1 METIV
6 STSPKTLQ
14 ILLTKSVKGVFIMPY
29 VILGAI
35 VIISILIYIVV
46 RKNLNYYEEENLL
59 KDVPTI
65 NVNREDLQKHAFEI
79 ARHYSDVKNT
89 NCKKKLISNLDR
101 SYEKILKG
109 YENIDKE
116 EKTKKEVLPAAE
128 WLLDNL
134 YLVEKEYKSIK
145 HNMPQTYYKDLPVI
159 YIGVMK
165 GYPRVYYIA
174 IEIVSH
180 TDGRMD
186 ESVISNFISAYQ
198 KNAILT
204 SGELWAIPIMLRI
217 ALIQNI
223 SKITE
228 KIVKAEQDKKQAELV
243 GERLINAF
251 NEGKVVT
258 ELSHLNGEKIIFN
271 LHFTERLLKLLRDN
285 GIDSKKVYDFI
296 DERLGAQEMNSEK
309 IIALEH
315 QIEANFEISMA
326 NSINSIRVIEGLN
339 WKNYFEKLSS
349 VEIILREDPSH
360 IYREM
365 DFQSRDKYRH
375 DIEKISKH
383 TRLPES
389 YIAKKAIECCN
400 DSETSE
406 DNTYK
411 QHVGYYLI
419 DDGLLELKEK
429 IGYKNTGMQKLKNS
443 IMKNIENFYIGT
455 IIIFTIL
462 IACLIIM
469 SSLLNDNDKD
479 LWRYVLAVIVI
490 IVPCSEIAISI
501 FNWSIS
507 VLSTPSFIPKMDFK
521 EVIPEKFS
529 TVVVIPTLLNN
540 TSRVVELINDLE
552 VYYLANAQSNIFF
565 ALLGDFKDSD
575 TENEVGDKAI
585 VDAGL
590 LAIDKLNKKYCR
602 TGEKKFFFLNRVR
615 QYNEKEN
622 KWIGFER
629 KRGKLME
636 FNEFLRGNQN
646 TSYNTISSNAQNLL
660 KVKYVITLDA
670 DTILP
675 RDSAKRL
682 IGAMAHP
689 LNNVVIDKNKKK
701 VNRGYGLMQ
710 PRIGVSILSANKTSF
725 SKIFSGETGIDMYTT
740 AVSDVYQDLFGEGI
754 FTGKGIYDVD
764 VFNYMLKDEI
774 PENTVLSHD
783 LLEGSYVRTAL
794 VTDIEFIDGYPAY
807 YNSSSMRLH
816 RWTRGDWQLL
826 HWLKKSSPIN
836 KISKWKIFDNLR
848 RSLLA
853 PSITILILL
862 ALSGILPDD
871 TDKWVIAAFVA
882 ILAPVLFDVSE
893 AVVSPALGVS
903 LSGKIQNIKM
913 AIEQVFLIF
922 CFIPFQAYMMLDAII
937 RTLYRVLVSK
947 KDLLEWQTAADVEV
961 KLGKDLK
968 SFISSMWVG
977 SAISL
982 LILILAFNS
991 SISIGLLSIPSCV
1004 LWFLSPVVAYAISR
1018 NRESETFE
1026 MTVEEDIFLRKL
1038 SRKTWAYFEDFIND
1052 ENNWL
1057 GPDNYQEDPPN
1068 GLAYRTSPT
1077 NMGMELTSNIVAYD
1091 LGYIGIMAVTE
1102 RIERIMTSMEDLVK
1116 YKGHFYN
1123 WYETKT
1129 KTPLYPRY
1137 VSTVDSG
1144 NLVGYLW
1151 VVAEALNE
1159 YLGNPMFNLVQT
1171 KGLKDTLKLAS
1182 EEIQV
1187 SKEVK
1192 ELYHGVISS
1201 IENDK
1206 IDFNTWRIILVELGL
1221 KFREVEKIGT
1231 DSEAYWNKKLKNDV
1245 DGFLEEINEFFP
1257 WVDYDYGK
1265 DIDLE
1270 ISESLRSLLEN
1281 TAVNCIPVKT
1291 TNILNM
1297 LNNKFKN
1304 GKSLEKLKTLLQH
1317 TKETAQMVINNIE
1330 GLKERLN
1337 SMAEAT
1343 DFKMLYDEDRELLRI
1358 GYDVENANL
1367 GKSYYDLLA
1376 SESRQASFVAI
1387 AKGDVPKKHWFK
1399 LGRSMTLMGNSKGL
1413 VSWSGTMF
1421 EYMMPLL
1428 IMKNYPGTM
1437 LDETYKAVI
1446 GAQKKYCNERGVPFG
1461 ISESAFYNFD
1471 INSNYQYKAFG
1482 VAGVGLKSGLEDEL
1496 VISPYSTVMALQ
1508 TDFIGAYDNL
1518 KKLMSEGLE
1527 GRYGFYEAVD
1537 YTKNR
1542 MSNDEPKAIIKCF
1555 MIHHEGMSLMALDN
1569 VLLNNILQKR
1579 FHALPKVKATELLLQ
1594 EKVSKRVVYD
1604 RKYKFNVSG
1613 TTIGK
1618 QKIIVRKYTTA
1629 KTETPETHLISNGD
1643 YSLMISNSGAGYASR
1658 NGIMVY
1664 RWKEDVTKD
1673 NTGMFMYIKD
1683 VDKNEYFSA
1692 AYEPCKNSGDSY
1704 EVTFALDKAEF
1715 TRGEGNITTRME
1727 ITVSTEDD
1735 SEVRRLSITNNGA
1748 KSKILE
1754 ITSYLEV
1761 TLAHYD
1767 ADIVHPAFGN
1777 LFVKTEYVDNPR
1789 CVLATRR
1796 PRAKGEKQPWLM
1808 QTVATE
1814 GTTLGTIQ
1822 YETSRASF
1830 IGRGENTMHPIA
1842 MKKDSLLSN
1851 TVGAVLD
1858 PIVSI
1863 RRRVKIKPGE
1873 TFIIAFTTSIAD
1885 SKAEVI
1891 TLAKKYS
1898 EFHNINRVFELAW
1911 SQTQVDMK
1919 YLGIKSTQANL
1930 YQVMASKILFL
1941 NSTFR
1946 QREEYIKNVSKGQFT
1961 LWGYGISG
1969 DLPIILLIARESKDK
1984 DLVRQLLNAHEYL
1997 SLKGLKIDLVIINL
2011 QKTSYDQ
2018 PLQNDIKDLVGSSHL
2033 RDKEN
2038 KPGGL
2043 FILNKANI
2051 MDEDIDLLISISR
2064 IAIDSCKGMLVSQIQ
2079 NNSKRIEKQPLLKTK
2094 ENKLTFKA
2102 HKFDIKPL
2110 KYFNDLGGFDVEG
2123 ENYTILLKDFNNT
2136 PAPWINVIS
2145 NGNFGFH
2152 VSECGSAYTW
2162 YQNSRENK
2170 LTTWS
2175 NDWISDECSEA
2186 IYLRDET
2193 IGNIWSITPKP
2204 IRDGG
2209 EYLIEH
2215 GFGYSNFKHE
2225 VYGIMGEVTMFVPM
2239 ERNVKICKIKLKNNT
2254 DIARDLSIT
2263 YYAEL
2268 VMGVVPQHT
2277 AQHIVTYLNEENK
2290 YIYATNGYSQ
2300 NFSKLNA
2307 FLKLFGGVEQ
2317 SFTGNRS
2324 EFLGRGG
2331 NVENPEVLKRVRLS
2345 NNVGAGLDPCLA
2357 VTSKIHL
2364 EPNMEIELVAMLGE
2378 NESIDSISN
2387 TINEFEDF
2395 ARVDTELENV
2405 KNYWYKLL
2413 HTLQVKTPDKSMDL
2427 MLNGWLMYQ
2436 TVACRVWARTA
2447 FYQSGGAYGFRD
2459 QLQDVMSL
2467 SLLEP
2472 SMTRKQIL
2480 YSASRQFVEGDVQ
2493 HWWHP
2498 VVDSGIRTRF
2508 SDDLLWLP
2516 YVIMDYIKNTG
2527 DFAILDEEVKYLIDT
2542 PLSEGEDERYNISG
2556 RTDFTGSIYEHCI
2569 KAIEKALKFGPH
2581 NIPLMGS
2588 GDWNDGMSTVGNK
2601 GKGESVWL
2609 GWFLYDILA
2618 DFVGACTYKNDDE
2631 RLKKYRDMQEYIRK
2645 NLEKNAWDGNW
2656 YRRAYFD
2663 DGTPLGSHQ
2672 NEECQIDSLSQS
2684 WAVISGAANKERAA
2698 EAMKSLEHY
2707 LIKEDNGM
2715 ILLLTPPFSKSTL
2728 EPGYIKGYVP
2738 GVRENGGQYTHAA
2751 TWVILAF
2758 AKLYKGDMAAKLYN
2772 MINPINHTKTLPE
2785 CVRYKTEP
2793 YVMTADVYGKEPH
2806 VGRGGWSWYT
2816 GTSGWMYRTGIEA
2829 ILGFKLKEGKGFTI
2843 EPCVP
2848 EEWSNYEIIY
2858 KKDNFEY
2865 VIEVKRQ
2872 GDKGIWLDGNL
2883 CKDGLVPFIDGVHK
2897 VEVII

>member
-1 METIV
+1 MEIII
-6 STSPKTLQ
+6 STRSKTLQ
-14 ILLTKSVKGVFIMPY
+14 ILLTKSVERVFIMPY
-29 VILGAI
+29 ATLGAI
-35 VIISILIYIVV
+35 AVISILIYIVI

-65 NVNREDLQKHAFEI
+65 NVNREDLEKHAFEM
-79 ARHYSDVKNT
+79 ARHYADVKKT

-101 SYEKILKG
+101 SYEKILNG
-109 YENIDKE
+109 YDSMDKE
-116 EKTKKEVLPAAE
+116 EKNKKDVLPASE

-145 HNMPQTYYKDLPVI
+145 YNMPQNYYKDLPVI
-159 YIGVMK
+159 YKGFMK
-165 GYPRVYYIA
+165 GYPRVYHIA
-174 IEIVSH
+174 IEIASH

-186 ESVISNFISAYQ
+186 ETVIENFIRAYQ
-198 KNAILT
+198 RSAVLT

-223 SKITE
+223 SRITE
-228 KIVKAEQDKKQAELV
+228 KIVKAKQDKKEAEKV
-243 GERLINAF
+243 AERLINAF
-251 NEGKVVT
+251 NEDKIVKEIYLLET
-258 ELSHLNGEKIIFN
+258 EKFTFN
-271 LHFTERLLKLLRDN
+271 SHFTERLLKLLRDN
-285 GIDSKKVYDFI
+285 GIDSKEVYDFI
-296 DERLGAQEMNSEK
+296 DERLGAQETSLEE
-309 IIALEH
+309 IIVLEH
-315 QIEANFEISMA
+315 QMEANFEISMA

-339 WKNYFEKLSS
+339 WENYFEKLSA
-349 VEIILREDPSH
+349 VEGILREDPSH

-375 DIEKISKH
+375 EIERISKNIK
-383 TRLPES
+383 LPES
-389 YIAKKAIECCN
+389 YIAKKAIECCEE
-400 DSETSE
+400 SEFSE
-406 DNTYK
+406 NNTYE

-419 DDGLLELKEK
+419 DKGLNKLKRK
-429 IGYKNTGMQKLKNS
+429 IGYENTGIERLKNS
-443 IMKNIENFYIGT
+443 IKKNVENFYIGT
-455 IIIFTIL
+455 IIIFTTI
-462 IACLIIM
+462 IICLIIA
-469 SSLLNDNDKD
+469 SSLLNDSNKD
-479 LWRYVLAVIVI
+479 LWRYCLAIIVI
-490 IVPCSEIAISI
+490 LVPCSEIVISI
-501 FNWSIS
+501 FNWSVS

-521 EVIPEKFS
+521 EVIPEKYS

-540 TSRVVELINDLE
+540 PSRVVELINDLE
-552 VYYLANAQSNIFF
+552 VYYLANAQENLFF

-575 TENEVGDKAI
+575 TEEEVEDKSI
-585 VDAGL
+585 VNVGI
-590 LAIDKLNKKYCR
+590 LAIESLNKKYCKPD
-602 TGEKKFFFLNRVR
+602 KKIFFFLNRHR

-636 FNEFLRGNQN
+636 FNEFLRGNEN
-646 TSYNTISSNAQNLL
+646 TSYDVISSNPLNLR

-670 DTILP
+670 DTKLP
-675 RDSAKRL
+675 RDSAKKL

-689 LNNVVIDKNKKK
+689 LNNAVINNSKKK
-701 VNRGYGLMQ
+701 VDRGYGLMQ
-710 PRIGVSILSANKTSF
+710 PRVGVSILSANKTLF
-725 SKIFSGETGIDMYTT
+725 SKIFSGETGIDIYTT

-754 FTGKGIYDVD
+754 FTGKGIYNVD

-783 LLEGSYVRTAL
+783 LLEGCYVRTAL
-794 VTDIEFIDGYPAY
+794 VTDVEFIDGYPAY
-807 YNSSSMRLH
+807 YNSSCMRLH

-826 HWLKKSSPIN
+826 PWITKHSPIN

-853 PSITILILL
+853 PSITILLIL
-862 ALSGILPDD
+862 ALGGILPDG

-882 ILAPVLFDVSE
+882 VLAPILFDVSE
-893 AVVSPALGVS
+893 AVVSPAAGIS
-903 LSGKIQNIKM
+903 LSGKIQNGSM
-913 AIEQVFLIF
+913 AIEQIFLII

-937 RTLYRVLVSK
+937 RTLYRIMVSK
-947 KDLLEWQTAADVEV
+947 KNLLEWQTAADVEV
-961 KLGKDLK
+961 KLGKKLK
-968 SFISSMWVG
+968 NFIAFMWIE

-982 LILILAFNS
+982 LILFLAFNS
-991 SISIGLLSIPSCV
+991 SLSIGFLSIPSCV
-1004 LWFLSPVVAYAISR
+1004 LWFLSPVIAYVISR
-1018 NRESETFE
+1018 DRSLETFK
-1026 MTVEEDIFLRKL
+1026 MMVEEKIFLRKL
-1038 SRKTWAYFEDFIND
+1038 SRKTWAYFEDFVND

-1068 GLAYRTSPT
+1068 GLAQRTSPT

-1091 LGYIGIMAVTE
+1091 LGYIGIMEVTQ
-1102 RIERIMTSMEDLVK
+1102 RIEKIMTSIEDMVT

-1123 WYETKT
+1123 WYDTKT

-1151 VVAEALNE
+1151 LVSQSLEE
-1159 YLGNPMFNLVQT
+1159 YLCNPIFNLVQVE
-1171 KGLKDTLKLAS
+1171 GLQDTIRLAS
-1182 EEIQV
+1182 EEIEE
-1187 SKEVK
+1187 SKEMK
-1192 ELYHGVISS
+1192 ELYHQVIVTLG
-1201 IENDK
+1201 NDK
-1206 IDFNTWRIILVELGL
+1206 TDFYSWRTVLVDLAS
-1221 KFREVEKIGT
+1221 RVTEVQKGKEP
-1231 DSEAYWNKKLKNDV
+1231 YWNKKLKGDV
-1245 DGFLEEINEFFP
+1245 DKFLEEINEFFP
-1257 WVDYDYGK
+1257 WFEFIHEK
-1265 DIDLE
+1265 NFDID
-1270 ISESLRSLLEN
+1270 ISNSLKSLIEN
-1281 TAVNCIPVKT
+1281 TAINCIPEKT

-1297 LNNKFKN
+1297 LNGMSKSDE
-1304 GKSLEKLKTLLQH
+1304 SLEKLKDLLQN
-1317 TKETAQMVINNIE
+1317 TKEKAQVVISSIE
-1330 GLKERLN
+1330 SLKERLN

-1343 DFKMLYDEDRELLRI
+1343 DFKMLYDEERELFRI
-1358 GYDVENANL
+1358 GYDVENDSL

-1399 LGRSMTLMGNSKGL
+1399 LGRSMTLMGKSKGL

-1428 IMKNYPGTM
+1428 IMKNYPETM

-1496 VISPYSTVMALQ
+1496 VIAPYATVMALQ
-1508 TDFIGAYDNL
+1508 TDFRGSYDNL
-1518 KKLMSEGLE
+1518 KSLALEGLE
-1527 GRYGFYEAVD
+1527 GTYGFYEAVD

-1542 MSNDEPKAIIKCF
+1542 MLKEEPKAIIKCF
-1555 MIHHEGMSLMALDN
+1555 MIHHEGMSLMAIDN

-1579 FHALPKVKATELLLQ
+1579 FHTLPKVKATELLLQ
-1594 EKVSKRVVYD
+1594 EKISKRVVYD
-1604 RKYKFNVSG
+1604 RKYKFNISG

-1618 QKIIVRKYTTA
+1618 QKIIVRKYITA
-1629 KTETPETHLISNGD
+1629 KTETPETHLISNGS
-1643 YSLMISNSGAGYASR
+1643 YSLMISNSGSGYAMR
-1658 NGIMVY
+1658 DRTMIY
-1664 RWKEDVTKD
+1664 RWREDVTKD
-1673 NTGMFMYIKD
+1673 NTGMFVYIKD
-1683 VDKNEYFSA
+1683 MDEHEYFSA
-1692 AYEPCKNSGDSY
+1692 AYEPCKKVGNSY

-1715 TRGEGNITTRME
+1715 TRDDGDITTRTE

-1735 SEVRRLSITNNGA
+1735 SEVRRLSITNHGTVS
-1748 KSKILE
+1748 KSLE

-1777 LFVKTEYVDNPR
+1777 LFVKTEYIDNPS
-1789 CVLATRR
+1789 CILATRR
-1796 PRAKGEKQPWLM
+1796 PRAKGKNQPWIM

-1814 GTTLGTIQ
+1814 GTTVGTVQ
-1822 YETSRASF
+1822 YETSRESF
-1830 IGRGENTMHPIA
+1830 IGRGENTIHPIA
-1842 MKKDSLLSN
+1842 MKQDSILSN

-1858 PIVSI
+1858 PIVSM
-1863 RRRVKIKPGE
+1863 RRRVNIKPGE
-1873 TFIIAFTTSIAD
+1873 TCIIAFTTSIAD
-1885 SKAEVI
+1885 SKVEVI
-1891 TLAKKYS
+1891 SLAKKYS
-1898 EFHNINRVFELAW
+1898 ELHNVNAVFELAW

-1919 YLGIKSTQANL
+1919 YLGIKSSQANL

-1941 NSTFR
+1941 NSTFK
-1946 QREEYIKNVSKGQFT
+1946 QREENIKNVKKGQFT

-1969 DLPIILLIARESKDK
+1969 DLPIILLIVRESKDK

-1997 SLKGLKIDLVIINL
+1997 SLKGLRVDLVIINL
-2011 QKTSYDQ
+2011 QKASYDQ
-2018 PLQNDIKDLVGSSHL
+2018 PLQTDIKDFVCSSHL

-2043 FILNKANI
+2043 FILNKATI
-2051 MDEDIDLLISISR
+2051 MEEDIELLIAIAR
-2064 IAIDSCKGMLVSQIQ
+2064 IVIDSRKGMLVSQIQ
-2079 NNSKRIEKQPLLKTK
+2079 NNLKKIEKQPLLQIVENQFKWK
-2094 ENKLTFKA
+2094 E
-2102 HKFDIKPL
+2102 HKFNMKPL
-2110 KYFNDLGGFDVEG
+2110 EYFNDLGGFNVES

-2145 NGNFGFH
+2145 NGDFGFH

-2162 YQNSRENK
+2162 YLNSRENK
-2170 LTTWS
+2170 ITNWS
-2175 NDWISDECSEA
+2175 NDWVSDECSEA
-2186 IYLRDET
+2186 IYLRDDAY
-2193 IGNIWSITPKP
+2193 GNVWSITPKP

-2225 VYGIMGEVTMFVPM
+2225 AFGIMGEVTMFVP
-2239 ERNVKICKIKLKNNT
+2239 RSHNVKLCKIKLRNNS
-2254 DIARDLSIT
+2254 DIARDISIT

-2268 VMGVVPQHT
+2268 VMGVVREHT
-2277 AQHIVTYLNEENK
+2277 AQHIVTHLNEEK
-2290 YIYATNGYSQ
+2290 EYIYATNCYSQ
-2300 NFSKLNA
+2300 HFGKINA
-2307 FLKLFGGVEQ
+2307 FLRLFGGGQQ

-2331 NVENPEVLKRVRLS
+2331 SVEEPEVLKRVRLS

-2357 VTSKIHL
+2357 VTSKIHI

-2378 NESIDSISN
+2378 NENLENVSK
-2387 TINEFEDF
+2387 TIGEFEDF
-2395 ARVDTELENV
+2395 KRVDTELENV
-2405 KNYWYKLL
+2405 KNYWNKLL

-2436 TVACRVWARTA
+2436 TIVCRLWSRTA

-2467 SLLEP
+2467 GMIEP
-2472 SMTRKQIL
+2472 SMTKKQIL

-2516 YVIMDYIKNTG
+2516 YVTMDYIKNTG
-2527 DFAILDEEVKYLIDT
+2527 DFSILDQQAQYLMDT
-2542 PLSEGEDERYNISG
+2542 PLTDGEDERYNISG
-2556 RTDFTGSIYEHCI
+2556 RADFTGSIYEHCI
-2569 KAIEKALKFGPH
+2569 KAIDKSLKFGPH

-2609 GWFLYDILA
+2609 GWFLYDILG
-2618 DFVGACTYKNDDE
+2618 DFFEACTYKNDDE
-2631 RLKKYRDMQEYIRK
+2631 RIQKYKEMQEYIRI
-2645 NLEKNAWDGNW
+2645 NLEENAWDGNW

-2663 DGTPLGSHQ
+2663 DGTPLGSSQ
-2672 NEECQIDSLSQS
+2672 NEECKIDSLSQS
-2684 WAVISGAANKERAA
+2684 WAVISGAADKERAE

-2715 ILLLTPPFSKSTL
+2715 ILLLTPPFNKSTL

-2772 MINPINHTKTLPE
+2772 MINPINHTKTLPQCE
-2785 CVRYKTEP
+2785 RYKTEP

-2848 EEWSNYEIIY
+2848 EEWPQYEIIY
-2858 KKDNFEY
+2858 KKDKFEY

-2872 GDKGIWLDGNL
+2872 GNKGIWLDGNL
-2883 CKDGLVPFIDGVHK
+2883 CEDGLVPFIDGVHK

>member
-1 METIV
+1 MSYV
-6 STSPKTLQ
+6 TS
-14 ILLTKSVKGVFIMPY
+14 
-29 VILGAI
+29 GAI
-35 VIISILIYIVV
+35 VVIVLISILIYIVV
-46 RKNLNYYEEENLL
+46 RNNLRYYEEENLL

-65 NVNREDLQKHAFEI
+65 NVNREDLEKHAFEI

-109 YENIDKE
+109 YANIDKE
-116 EKTKKEVLPAAE
+116 GKNKKEVLPAAE

-145 HNMPQTYYKDLPVI
+145 YNMPQTYYKDLPVI
-159 YIGVMK
+159 YKGVMK
-165 GYPRVYYIA
+165 GYPRVYHIA

-186 ESVISNFISAYQ
+186 ESVIENFISAYQ
-198 KNAILT
+198 KNAVLN

-228 KIVKAEQDKKQAELV
+228 KIVKAQQDKKEAELV
-243 GERLINAF
+243 AERLINAF
-251 NEGKVVT
+251 NEGKIIT
-258 ELSHLNGEKIIFN
+258 ELSLLNGEKIAFN

-285 GIDSKKVYDFI
+285 GIDSKQVYEFI
-296 DERLGAQEMNSEK
+296 DERLGAQETSSDK

-315 QIEANFEISMA
+315 QVEANFEISMA

-360 IYREM
+360 IYSEM

-375 DIEKISKH
+375 VIEKISKH
-383 TRLPES
+383 TKLPES

-400 DSETSE
+400 ENEIHENS
-406 DNTYK
+406 TYK

-419 DDGLLELKEK
+419 DKGIHRLKDK
-429 IGYKNTGMQKLKNS
+429 IGYKNTTMQEFTNIIKKN
-443 IMKNIENFYIGT
+443 KENLYIST
-455 IIIFTIL
+455 IIISTIL
-462 IACLIIM
+462 IVCLIIV
-469 SSLLNDNDKD
+469 SSLLNDNNKD

-490 IVPCSEIAISI
+490 LVPCSEISVSI
-501 FNWSIS
+501 FNWSLS
-507 VLSTPSFIPKMDFK
+507 VLSITSFIPKMDFK
-521 EVIPEKFS
+521 EGIPKEYS

-552 VYYLANAQSNIFF
+552 IYYLANAQSNLFF
-565 ALLGDFKDSD
+565 ALLGDFRDSN
-575 TENEVGDKAI
+575 TENEVTDKSI
-585 VDAGL
+585 VDIGL
-590 LAIDKLNKKYCR
+590 LAIDKLNKKYCKF
-602 TGEKKFFFLNRVR
+602 GNKIFFFLNRTR

-622 KWIGFER
+622 KWIGYER

-636 FNEFLRGNQN
+636 FNEFLRGSKN
-646 TSYNTISSNAQNLL
+646 TSYNVISSNAENLL

-670 DTILP
+670 DTKLP
-675 RDSAKRL
+675 RDAAKRL

-689 LNNVVIDKNKKK
+689 LNNAVIDNSKKI
-701 VNRGYGLMQ
+701 VSRGYGLMQ
-710 PRIGVSILSANKTSF
+710 PRIGVSILSANKTVF
-725 SKIFSGETGIDMYTT
+725 SKIFSGETGIDIYTT
-740 AVSDVYQDLFGEGI
+740 AVSDVYQDIFGEGI

-764 VFNYMLKDEI
+764 IFNYMLKDEI

-794 VTDIEFIDGYPAY
+794 VTDVEFIDGYPAY

-826 HWLKKSSPIN
+826 PWLKKASSLN

-848 RSLLA
+848 RSLIA
-853 PSITILILL
+853 PSITILLIL
-862 ALSGILPDD
+862 ALGGILPDG

-882 ILAPVLFDVSE
+882 ILAPVLFDVTE
-893 AVVSPALGVS
+893 AVVSPPLGIS
-903 LSGKIQNIKM
+903 LSGKIQNSKM
-913 AIEQVFLIF
+913 AVEQVFLIF
-922 CFIPFQAYMMLDAII
+922 CFIPFQSYMMVDAII
-937 RTLYRVLVSK
+937 RTLYRVFVSK
-947 KDLLEWQTAADVEV
+947 KNLLEWQTAADVEV
-961 KLGKDLK
+961 KLGKNLRD
-968 SFISSMWVG
+968 FISSMWIG

-982 LILILAFNS
+982 LILFLSFNAS
-991 SISIGLLSIPSCV
+991 MSIGILSIPSCV
-1004 LWFLSPVVAYAISR
+1004 LWFLSPLVAYYISR
-1018 NRESETFE
+1018 DRNLETFK
-1026 MTVEEDIFLRKL
+1026 MTYEEESFLRKL
-1038 SRKTWAYFEDFIND
+1038 SRKTWAYFEDFVND

-1068 GLAYRTSPT
+1068 GLAHRTSPT
-1077 NMGMELTSNIVAYD
+1077 NMGMELTSNLVAYD
-1091 LGYIGIMAVTE
+1091 LGYIGIIDVTQ
-1102 RIERIMTSMEDLVK
+1102 RIEKIIDSMEGLAT

-1123 WYETKT
+1123 WYDTKT

-1151 VVAEALNE
+1151 VVAQALDE
-1159 YLGNPMFNLVQT
+1159 YLCKPIFNIVQT
-1171 KGLKDTLKLAS
+1171 KGLRDTLRLAC
-1182 EEIQV
+1182 EERETC
-1187 SKEVK
+1187 KEIK
-1192 ELYHGVISS
+1192 ELYNRVISS
-1201 IENDK
+1201 IDNDA
-1206 IDFNTWRIILVELGL
+1206 IDFNTWKTMLLDLGPRVIEMN
-1221 KFREVEKIGT
+1221 KTQTEN
-1231 DSEAYWNKKLKNDV
+1231 DSYWNKKLKDDV
-1245 DGFLEEINEFFP
+1245 DGLLYEVNEFFP
-1257 WVDYDYGK
+1257 WFDYAYDK
-1265 DIDLE
+1265 SIDLK
-1270 ISESLRSLLEN
+1270 IGNSLRSLLEN
-1281 TAVNCIPVKT
+1281 TAVNHIPEKT

-1297 LNNKFKN
+1297 LVKKNNN
-1304 GKSLEKLKTLLQH
+1304 DETLQKLKIWLKH
-1317 TKETAQMVINNIE
+1317 TKQTSQMVINNIE
-1330 GLKERLN
+1330 TLKERLI

-1358 GYDVENANL
+1358 GYDVENDNI
-1367 GKSYYDLLA
+1367 GNSYYDLLA

-1399 LGRSMTLMGNSKGL
+1399 LGRSMTLMGKSKGL

-1428 IMKNYPGTM
+1428 IMRNYSGTM

-1482 VAGVGLKSGLEDEL
+1482 VAGVGLKTGLENEL
-1496 VISPYSTVMALQ
+1496 VIAPYATVMALQ
-1508 TDFIGAYDNL
+1508 TDFRGAYNNL
-1518 KKLMSEGLE
+1518 LRLWAEGL
-1527 GRYGFYEAVD
+1527 GGTYGFYEAVD
-1537 YTKNR
+1537 YTKSR
-1542 MSNDEPKAIIKCF
+1542 MIKDESKAIIKCF
-1555 MIHHEGMSLMALDN
+1555 MIHHEGMSLMAIDN

-1594 EKVSKRVVYD
+1594 EKISKRVVYD
-1604 RKYKFNVSG
+1604 RKHEFNVPG

-1643 YSLMISNSGAGYASR
+1643 YSLMISNSGSGYALR
-1658 NGIMVY
+1658 DGIMIY

-1673 NTGMFMYIKD
+1673 NTGMFVYIKD
-1683 VDKNEYFSA
+1683 VDKDEYFSPT
-1692 AYEPCKNSGDSY
+1692 YEPCKKPGDNY

-1715 TRGEGNITTRME
+1715 TRAEGNITTRME
-1727 ITVSTEDD
+1727 VTVSTEDD
-1735 SEVRRLSITNNGA
+1735 SEVRKLSITNNGTV
-1748 KSKILE
+1748 SKNLE
-1754 ITSYLEV
+1754 ITSYFEV

-1777 LFVKTEYVDNPR
+1777 LFIKTEYIDNPS

-1796 PRAKGEKQPWLM
+1796 PRAKGEKQPWIM
-1808 QTVATE
+1808 QTVATDA
-1814 GTTLGTIQ
+1814 TIIGTIQ
-1822 YETSRASF
+1822 YETSRANF
-1830 IGRGENTMHPIA
+1830 IGRGENTIHPIT
-1842 MKKDSLLSN
+1842 MKSNLPLSN

-1858 PIVSI
+1858 PIVSL
-1863 RRRVKIKPGE
+1863 RRRIKIKAGD
-1873 TFIIAFTTSIAD
+1873 TCVIAFTTSIAG
-1885 SKAEVI
+1885 SKEEVI
-1891 TLAKKYS
+1891 NLAKKYS

-1946 QREEYIKNVSKGQFT
+1946 QREEYIKNVKKGQFT

-1984 DLVRQLLNAHEYL
+1984 DLVSQLLNAHEYL
-1997 SLKGLKIDLVIINL
+1997 SLKGLKVDLVIVNL
-2011 QKTSYDQ
+2011 QKASYDQ
-2018 PLQNDIKDLVGSSHL
+2018 PLQTDIKDLVGSSHL

-2043 FILNKANI
+2043 FILNKATI
-2051 MDEDIDLLISISR
+2051 MDEDIDLLISIAR
-2064 IAIDSCKGMLVSQIQ
+2064 IVIDSCKGMLVSQIQ
-2079 NNSKRIEKQPLLKTK
+2079 NNGKRIKKQPLLQIKGNELK
-2094 ENKLTFKA
+2094 FKDNKFNM
-2102 HKFDIKPL
+2102 KPL
-2110 KYFNDLGGFDVEG
+2110 EYFNGLGGFDVKG
-2123 ENYTILLKDFNNT
+2123 ENYTILLKNFNNT

-2145 NGNFGFH
+2145 NGDFGFH
-2152 VSECGSAYTW
+2152 VSEAGSAYTW

-2170 LTTWS
+2170 ITTWS
-2175 NDWISDECSEA
+2175 NDSISDECSEA
-2186 IYLRDET
+2186 IYLRDEST
-2193 IGNIWSITPKP
+2193 SNVWGITPKP

-2215 GFGYSNFKHE
+2215 GFGYSIFKHQA
-2225 VYGIMGEVTMFVPM
+2225 YGIMGEVTMFVP
-2239 ERNVKICKIKLKNNT
+2239 RSHNIKLCKIKLKNNT
-2254 DIARDLSIT
+2254 DVSRDLSIT

-2277 AQHIVTYLNEENK
+2277 AQHIVTYLDEENE
-2290 YIYATNGYSQ
+2290 YIYATNRYSQ
-2300 NFSKLNA
+2300 SFGKLTA
-2307 FLKLFGGVEQ
+2307 FLKLFGGDDQ

-2331 NVENPEVLKRVRLS
+2331 SVENPEVLKRVRLS

-2378 NESIDSISN
+2378 DENLDSISS
-2387 TINEFEDF
+2387 TMKGFEDLK
-2395 ARVDTELENV
+2395 RVENELENV
-2405 KNYWYKLL
+2405 KEYWNKLL
-2413 HTLQVKTPDKSMDL
+2413 HTVQVKTPDKSMDL

-2436 TVACRVWARTA
+2436 TVACRIWARTA

-2467 SLLEP
+2467 GLLEP
-2472 SMTRKQIL
+2472 SMTRKQIV

-2516 YVIMDYIKNTG
+2516 YVTMDYIKNTG
-2527 DFAILDEEVKYLIDT
+2527 DFAILDEEVKYLMDK
-2542 PLSEGEDERYNISG
+2542 PLAEGEDERYSISA
-2556 RTDFTGSIYEHCI
+2556 RSDFTGSIYEHCI
-2569 KAIEKALKFGPH
+2569 KAIDKALKFGTH

-2618 DFVGACTYKNDDE
+2618 DFLEACTYKNDDE
-2631 RLKKYRDMQEYIRK
+2631 RLKKYKDMQEYIRL
-2645 NLEKNAWDGNW
+2645 NLEESAWDGNW

-2663 DGTPLGSHQ
+2663 DGTPLGSSQ
-2672 NEECQIDSLSQS
+2672 NEECRIDSLSQS
-2684 WAVISGAANKERAA
+2684 WAVISGAADKERAA

-2758 AKLYKGDMAAKLYN
+2758 AKMGNGDKAAKLYN

-2785 CVRYKTEP
+2785 CERYKTEP
-2793 YVMTADVYGKEPH
+2793 YVMAADVYGKEPH

-2843 EPCVP
+2843 KPCVP
-2848 EEWSNYEIIY
+2848 DEWSFYEIAY
-2858 KKDNFEY
+2858 KKDKFEY
-2865 VIEVKRQ
+2865 VIEVSRK

-2883 CKDGLVPFIDGVHK
+2883 CEDGLVPFVDGVHK
-2897 VEVII
+2897 VKVTI

>member
-1 METIV
+1 
-6 STSPKTLQ
+6 
-14 ILLTKSVKGVFIMPY
+14 MPY

-35 VIISILIYIVV
+35 VAISILAYIVV
-46 RKNLNYYEEENLL
+46 RKNLNHYEEENLL

-65 NVNREDLQKHAFEI
+65 NVNREDLEKHAFEI
-79 ARHYSDVKNT
+79 SRHYSDVKNT
-89 NCKKKLISNLDR
+89 NCKKKLISNLDG
-101 SYEKILKG
+101 SYEKILEG
-109 YENIDKE
+109 YEKIDKE
-116 EKTKKEVLPAAE
+116 GKNKKEVLPAAE

-134 YLVEKEYKSIK
+134 YLIEKEYKSIK
-145 HNMPQTYYKDLPVI
+145 YNMPQTYYKDLPVI
-159 YIGVMK
+159 YKGVIK
-165 GYPRVYYIA
+165 GYPRVYHIA

-186 ESVISNFISAYQ
+186 EHVIEDFIGAYQ
-198 KNAILT
+198 KNAVLT

-228 KIVKAEQDKKQAELV
+228 KIVKAEEDKKEAELV
-243 GERLINAF
+243 AERLINAF
-251 NEGKVVT
+251 NEDKINL
-258 ELSHLNGEKIIFN
+258 ELSLLNSQKNIFT

-285 GIDSKKVYDFI
+285 GIDSKEVYDFI
-296 DERLGAQEMNSEK
+296 DERLGAQDTSSEK

-326 NSINSIRVIEGLN
+326 NSINSIRIIEGLN
-339 WKNYFEKLSS
+339 WKKYFEKLSP
-349 VEIILREDPSH
+349 VEVILREDPAD
-360 IYREM
+360 IYRKM
-365 DFQSRDKYRH
+365 DFKSRDKYRH
-375 DIEKISKH
+375 EIEKLSKH
-383 TRLPES
+383 TKLAES
-389 YIAKKAIECCN
+389 YISKKAIECCY
-400 DSETSE
+400 DSEMPE
-406 DNTYK
+406 NNTYK
-411 QHVGYYLI
+411 NHVGYYLI
-419 DDGLLELKEK
+419 DDGLDELKKK
-429 IGYKNTGMQKLKNS
+429 IGYKSTGMEKLINRKK
-443 IMKNIENFYIGT
+443 KNIDNVYIRT
-455 IIIFTIL
+455 IGIVTLL
-462 IACLIIM
+462 IVGLIIL
-469 SSLLNDNDKD
+469 SSLLNDNDKE
-479 LWRYVLAVIVI
+479 LWRYILAVIVI
-490 IVPCSEIAISI
+490 LVPCSEITISI
-501 FNWSIS
+501 LNWSIS
-507 VLSTPSFIPKMDFK
+507 LLCTTSFIPKMDF
-521 EVIPEKFS
+521 EEEIPEKYS

-540 TSRVVELINDLE
+540 TSRVIELIKDLE
-552 VYYLANAQSNIFF
+552 IYYLANSQSNIFF

-575 TENEVGDKAI
+575 TKDEVSDKEI
-585 VDAGL
+585 VDVGL
-590 LAIDKLNKKYCR
+590 LEIEKLNKKYCIS
-602 TGEKKFFFLNRVR
+602 GKNIFFFLNRRR

-636 FNEFLRGNQN
+636 FNEFLRGKQN
-646 TSYNTISSNAQNLL
+646 TSYNVMSNNAEDLRM
-660 KVKYVITLDA
+660 VKYVITLDS
-670 DTILP
+670 DTKLP
-675 RDSAKRL
+675 RDSAKKL

-689 LNNVVIDKNKKK
+689 LNNAVIENNKKR
-701 VNRGYGLMQ
+701 VSRGYGLMQ
-710 PRIGVSILSANKTSF
+710 PRIGVSILSANKTIF
-725 SKIFSGETGIDMYTT
+725 SKIFSGETGIDIYTT

-754 FTGKGIYDVD
+754 FTGKGIYNVD

-794 VTDIEFIDGYPAY
+794 VTDVEFIDGYPSY
-807 YNSSSMRLH
+807 YNASSMRLH

-826 HWLKKSSPIN
+826 RWLKRSSPLN

-848 RSLLA
+848 RSLIT
-853 PSITILILL
+853 PSVTILLIL
-862 ALSGILPDD
+862 ALGGILPDS

-882 ILAPVLFDVSE
+882 ILAPILFDVSE

-903 LSGKIQNIKM
+903 LSGKIENSKM

-922 CFIPFQAYMMLDAII
+922 CFIPYQAYMMTDAII
-937 RTLYRVLVSK
+937 RTLYRVLISK
-947 KDLLEWQTAADVEV
+947 KNLLEWRSAADVEV
-961 KLGKDLK
+961 KVGKKLK
-968 SFISSMWVG
+968 NFIEDMWVG
-977 SAISL
+977 SAISV
-982 LILILAFNS
+982 LILVISFNAS
-991 SISIGLLSIPSCV
+991 MSVGFLSIPSCV
-1004 LWFLSPVVAYAISR
+1004 IWFLSPVIAYVISR
-1018 NRESETFE
+1018 DMEFDSFEITSEE
-1026 MTVEEDIFLRKL
+1026 KNYLRKL
-1038 SRKTWAYFEDFIND
+1038 SRKTWAYFEDFVND

-1068 GLAYRTSPT
+1068 GVAHRTSPT
-1077 NMGMELTSNIVAYD
+1077 NMGMELTSNLVAYD
-1091 LGYIGIMAVTE
+1091 LGYIGIVNVTS
-1102 RIERIMTSMEDLVK
+1102 RIDKIMMSMEDLDM

-1123 WYETKT
+1123 WYDTKT
-1129 KTPLYPRY
+1129 KTPLFPRY

-1151 VVAEALNE
+1151 VVAQALDE
-1159 YLGNPMFNLVQT
+1159 YLGEPVFNHAQI
-1171 KGLKDTLKLAS
+1171 KGLEDTMRLAS
-1182 EEIQV
+1182 EEAGV
-1187 SKEVK
+1187 SQKVK
-1192 ELYHGVISS
+1192 ELYQGVLNR
-1201 IENDK
+1201 IESDT
-1206 IDFNTWRIILVELGL
+1206 IDFNCWKTILRDLSNKSL
-1221 KFREVEKIGT
+1221 EVGKNEYCME
-1231 DSEAYWNKKLKNDV
+1231 SYWNKKLKDDV
-1245 DGFLEEINEFFP
+1245 SRYLEEISELFP
-1257 WVDYDYGK
+1257 WFDYAFDK
-1265 DIDLE
+1265 DSDLE
-1270 ISESLRSLLEN
+1270 LTKSMRCLLEEA
-1281 TAVNCIPVKT
+1281 TIISIPEKT
-1291 TNILNM
+1291 TNILNT
-1297 LNNKFKN
+1297 LDD
-1304 GKSLEKLKTLLQH
+1304 KLKNDKSSSKLKDLLQQ
-1317 TKETAQMVINNIE
+1317 TKEKTQFVISKIE
-1330 GLKERLN
+1330 GLKEKLN

-1343 DFKMLYDEDRELLRI
+1343 DFKMLYDEDRELFRI
-1358 GYDVENANL
+1358 GYDVENDSL

-1387 AKGDVPKKHWFK
+1387 AKGDIPKKHWFK
-1399 LGRSMTLMGNSKGL
+1399 LGRSMTNMGKSKGL

-1428 IMKNYPGTM
+1428 IMKNYSGTM
-1437 LDETYKAVI
+1437 LDETYNAVV
-1446 GAQKKYCNERGVPFG
+1446 GAQKQYCSERGVPFG
-1461 ISESAFYNFD
+1461 ISESAFYKFD

-1482 VAGVGLKSGLEDEL
+1482 VAGVGLKSGLENEL

-1508 TDFIGAYDNL
+1508 TDFRGAYDNL
-1518 KKLMSEGLE
+1518 KRLTREGLE
-1527 GRYGFYEAVD
+1527 GNYGFYEAVD

-1542 MSNDEPKAIIKCF
+1542 MFKDDTKAIIKCF

-1594 EKVSKRVVYD
+1594 EKISKRVVYD
-1604 RKYKFNVSG
+1604 RERKFKVLG
-1613 TTIGK
+1613 TPVGK

-1629 KTETPETHLISNGD
+1629 KTETPETHLISNGN
-1643 YSLMISNSGAGYASR
+1643 YSLMISNSGSGYALR
-1658 NGIMVY
+1658 DKTMIY

-1673 NTGMFMYIKD
+1673 NTGMFVYIKD
-1683 VDKNEYFSA
+1683 MSKNEFFSV
-1692 AYEPCKNSGDSY
+1692 AYEPCKKPSDSY

-1715 TRGEGNITTRME
+1715 ERRDKNVVTRME
-1727 ITVSTEDD
+1727 ITVATEDD
-1735 SEVRRLSITNNGA
+1735 SEVRRLSIINKDT
-1748 KSKILE
+1748 KSKIFE
-1754 ITSYLEV
+1754 ITSYFEV

-1777 LFVKTEYVDNPR
+1777 LFVKTEYVDNPS
-1789 CVLATRR
+1789 CIIATRR
-1796 PRAKGEKQPWLM
+1796 PRSKGEKQPWVM
-1808 QTVATE
+1808 QTVATQ
-1814 GTTLGTIQ
+1814 GNTIGTIQ
-1822 YETSRASF
+1822 YETSRANF
-1830 IGRGENTMHPIA
+1830 IGRGENIIHPIA
-1842 MKKDSLLSN
+1842 MRGDLVLSN

-1873 TFIIAFTTSIAD
+1873 TCIIAFTTSIANT
-1885 SKAEVI
+1885 KEEVI
-1891 TLAKKYS
+1891 SLAKKYS

-1930 YQVMASKILFL
+1930 YQVIASKILFL

-1946 QREEYIKNVSKGQFT
+1946 QREKYIKNVKKGQFT

-1969 DLPIILLIARESKDK
+1969 DLPIILLIVRESKDK
-1984 DLVRQLLNAHEYL
+1984 DLVRQLINAHEYL
-1997 SLKGLKIDLVIINL
+1997 SLKGLRVDLVIINL
-2011 QKTSYDQ
+2011 QMTSYDQ
-2018 PLQNDIKDLVGSSHL
+2018 PLQADIKDLVGGSHL

-2051 MDEDIDLLISISR
+2051 KDEDIDLLIA
-2064 IAIDSCKGMLVSQIQ
+2064 IARLVIDSCKGMLVSQIQ
-2079 NNSKRIEKQPLLKTK
+2079 NKNKRIQKIPLLQTLKK
-2094 ENKLTFKA
+2094 EFMFKE
-2102 HKFDIKPL
+2102 HKFNIKPL
-2110 KYFNDLGGFDVEG
+2110 EYFNGLGGFDVEG

-2145 NGNFGFH
+2145 NGDFGFH

-2162 YQNSRENK
+2162 NSNSRENK
-2170 LTTWS
+2170 ITTWS

-2186 IYLRDET
+2186 IYLRDDNN
-2193 IGNIWSITPKP
+2193 GSIWSITPKP

-2225 VYGIMGEVTMFVPM
+2225 AFGIMGEVTMFVPM
-2239 ERNVKICKIKLKNNT
+2239 EHNVKLCKIKLKNNS
-2254 DIARDLSIT
+2254 DIPRDISIT

-2277 AQHIVTYLNEENK
+2277 AQHIVTYINEEQE
-2290 YIYATNGYSQ
+2290 YMYATNCYNQHFG
-2300 NFSKLNA
+2300 KLKSY
-2307 FLKLFGGVEQ
+2307 LKLFGGYEQ
-2317 SFTGNRS
+2317 SFTGDRS

-2331 NVENPEVLKRVRLS
+2331 SIENPEVLKRIKLS

-2364 EPNMEIELVAMLGE
+2364 EPNMEIELIAMLGE
-2378 NESIDSISN
+2378 NENLDNISKVAK
-2387 TINEFEDF
+2387 EFEDYKK
-2395 ARVDTELENV
+2395 VDTALENV
-2405 KNYWYKLL
+2405 KKYWNRIL
-2413 HTLQVKTPDKSMDL
+2413 HTIQVKTPDKSMDL

-2436 TVACRVWARTA
+2436 TIVCRLWARTA

-2467 SLLEP
+2467 SMIEP

-2516 YVIMDYIKNTG
+2516 YVTMDYIKNTG
-2527 DFAILDEEVKYLIDT
+2527 DFDILNEQAEYLMDT
-2542 PLSEGEDERYNISG
+2542 PLAEGEDERYNISG
-2556 RTDFTGSIYEHCI
+2556 KADFTGSIYEHCI
-2569 KAIEKALKFGPH
+2569 KAIEKALKFGSH

-2618 DFVGACTYKNDDE
+2618 DFSKACTYENDDGK
-2631 RLKKYRDMQEYIRK
+2631 LKKYKDMQEYIRI
-2645 NLEKNAWDGNW
+2645 NLEDNAWDGNW

-2663 DGTPLGSHQ
+2663 DGTPLGSSQ
-2672 NEECQIDSLSQS
+2672 NEECKIDSLSQS
-2684 WAVISGAANKERAA
+2684 WAVISGAANKERAT
-2698 EAMKSLEHY
+2698 EAMKSLERY

-2715 ILLLTPPFSKSTL
+2715 ILLLTPPFSKSSL

-2758 AKLYKGDMAAKLYN
+2758 AKLYKGDTAAKLYN

-2785 CVRYKTEP
+2785 CERFKTEP

-2829 ILGFKLKEGKGFTI
+2829 ILGLKLKEGKGFTI
-2843 EPCVP
+2843 KPCVP
-2848 EEWSNYEIIY
+2848 EEWPNYEIIY
-2858 KKDNFEY
+2858 KKDNYEY
-2865 VIEVKRQ
+2865 IIEVKRI
-2872 GDKGIWLDGNL
+2872 GDKGIWLDGKL
-2883 CKDGLVPFIDGVHK
+2883 CIDGLVPFINGVHK

>member
-1 METIV
+1 MEIII

-29 VILGAI
+29 AILGAI
-35 VIISILIYIVV
+35 VVISILVYIVI
-46 RKNLNYYEEENLL
+46 RGNLNYYQEENLL
-59 KDVPTI
+59 KDVPSI
-65 NVNREDLQKHAFEI
+65 NINREDLEKHAIEI

-89 NCKKKLISNLDR
+89 NCKKKLISNLDK
-101 SYEKILKG
+101 SYGKILKG
-109 YENIDKE
+109 YENIDKG
-116 EKTKKEVLPAAE
+116 EKNKKEVLPAAE

-134 YLVEKEYKSIK
+134 YLVEKEYKNIK
-145 HNMPQTYYKDLPVI
+145 YNMPQTYYKDLPVM
-159 YIGVMK
+159 YKGVLK
-165 GYPRVYYIA
+165 GYPRVYHIA

-186 ESVISNFISAYQ
+186 DTVILNFISAYQ
-198 KNAILT
+198 KNTVLT

-223 SKITE
+223 SRITE
-228 KIVKAEQDKKQAELV
+228 KIVKADQDKKEAELV
-243 GERLINAF
+243 AERLISAF
-251 NEGKVVT
+251 TEGKIAT
-258 ELSHLNGEKIIFN
+258 EVSLLKSQKYTFN
-271 LHFTERLLKLLRDN
+271 SHFTERLLKLLRDN
-285 GIDSKKVYDFI
+285 GIDSIEVYDYI
-296 DERLGAQEMNSEK
+296 DEKLGAQETNSEK

-315 QIEANFEISMA
+315 QTEANFEIAMA

-349 VEIILREDPSH
+349 VERTLREDPSR
-360 IYREM
+360 IYRKM
-365 DFQSRDKYRH
+365 DFQSRDNYRH
-375 DIEKISKH
+375 EIEKISKH

-400 DSETSE
+400 ESESLQ

-419 DDGLLELKEK
+419 DDGISELKNK
-429 IGYKNTGMQKLKNS
+429 IGYKSSGIQNIKNTIK
-443 IMKNIENFYIGT
+443 KNIENFYIGT
-455 IIIFTIL
+455 IIIFTML
-462 IACLIIM
+462 IVGFIIM
-469 SSLLNDNDKD
+469 SSLLNDNYKD
-479 LWRYVLAVIVI
+479 IWRYVLAAIVI
-490 IVPCSEIAISI
+490 LVPCSEIAISI
-501 FNWSIS
+501 FNWSLS
-507 VLSTPSFIPKMDFK
+507 VLSTPSFIPKIDFK
-521 EVIPEKFS
+521 GDIPEKYS

-540 TSRVVELINDLE
+540 PSRVRELINDLE
-552 VYYLANAQSNIFF
+552 IYYLANSQNNLFF
-565 ALLGDFKDSD
+565 ALLGDFKDSN
-575 TENEVGDKAI
+575 TSQEKEDKAI
-585 VDAGL
+585 VDAGI
-590 LAIDKLNKKYCR
+590 LAIDHLNKKYCR
-602 TGEKKFFFLNRVR
+602 TDKKKFFFLNRLR
-615 QYNEKEN
+615 QYNENDN

-636 FNEFLRGNQN
+636 FNEFLRGSEN
-646 TSYNTISSNAQNLL
+646 TSYNVVSSNAHDLL

-670 DTILP
+670 DTKLP
-675 RDSAKRL
+675 RDSAKKL

-689 LNNVVIDKNKKK
+689 LNNAVINYSKKK
-701 VNRGYGLMQ
+701 INRGYGLMQ
-710 PRIGVSILSANKTSF
+710 PRIGVSILSANKTLF
-725 SKIFSGETGIDMYTT
+725 SKIFSGETGMDIYTT

-794 VTDIEFIDGYPAY
+794 VTDVEFIDVYPAY
-807 YNSSSMRLH
+807 YNSSCMRLH

-826 HWLKKSSPIN
+826 PWLKKASPIN

-853 PSITILILL
+853 PSITILIIL
-862 ALSGILPDD
+862 ALGGILPDG
-871 TDKWVIAAFVA
+871 TDKWVIAAFLA
-882 ILAPVLFDVSE
+882 ILAPILFDVTE
-893 AVVSPALGVS
+893 AVVSPSIGIS
-903 LSGKIQNIKM
+903 LSGKVQNGKM
-913 AIEQVFLIF
+913 AIEQTFLII

-937 RTLYRVLVSK
+937 RTLYRLLVSK
-947 KDLLEWQTAADVEV
+947 KNLLEWQTAADVEMR
-961 KLGKDLK
+961 LGKDFK
-968 SFISSMWVG
+968 NFIASMWIE

-982 LILILAFNS
+982 LILFLAFNS
-991 SISIGLLSIPSCV
+991 SMSIGFLSIPICV
-1004 LWFLSPVVAYAISR
+1004 IWFLSPVIAYVISR
-1018 NRESETFE
+1018 DRTLETLE
-1026 MTVEEDIFLRKL
+1026 MKYEEKEFLRKL
-1038 SRKTWAYFEDFIND
+1038 SRKTWAYFEDFVND

-1068 GLAYRTSPT
+1068 GVAHRTSPT
-1077 NMGMELTSNIVAYD
+1077 NMGMELTSNLVAYD
-1091 LGYIGIMAVTE
+1091 LGYIGIINVSERLEKIMA
-1102 RIERIMTSMEDLVK
+1102 SMEDLEM

-1123 WYETKT
+1123 WYDTKT
-1129 KTPLYPRY
+1129 KVPLHPRY

-1151 VVAEALNE
+1151 LVEQALEE
-1159 YLGNPMFNLVQT
+1159 YLSNPIFNVV
-1171 KGLKDTLKLAS
+1171 KARGLQDTMRLAS
-1182 EEIQV
+1182 EEIEKF
-1187 SKEVK
+1187 KEVK
-1192 ELYHGVISS
+1192 ELYRIVIES
-1201 IENDK
+1201 IDNNK
-1206 IDFNTWRIILVELGL
+1206 IDFNTWKTMLIELTSMAT
-1221 KFREVEKIGT
+1221 EVEKMQLDT
-1231 DSEAYWNKKLKNDV
+1231 ELYWNKKLKGDV
-1245 DGFLEEINEFFP
+1245 GEFLEEINEFFP
-1257 WVDYDYGK
+1257 WFDYAYGK
-1265 DIDLE
+1265 SINLE
-1270 ISESLRSLLEN
+1270 ISNSLRSLLEN
-1281 TAVNCIPVKT
+1281 TALNSIPKKT
-1291 TNILNM
+1291 TEILNM
-1297 LNNKFKN
+1297 LNTNFKSDE
-1304 GKSLEKLKTLLQH
+1304 SLEKLKILLQH
-1317 TKETAQMVINNIE
+1317 TKEKSQIIIDNIE
-1330 GLKERLN
+1330 SLKERMN
-1337 SMAEAT
+1337 AMAEAT
-1343 DFKMLYDEDRELLRI
+1343 DFKMLYDEDRELFTI
-1358 GYDVENANL
+1358 GYDVENDSL

-1437 LDETYKAVI
+1437 LDETYEAVI
-1446 GAQKKYCNERGVPFG
+1446 GAQKKYCYDRGVPFG

-1471 INSNYQYKAFG
+1471 VNSNYQYKAFG
-1482 VAGVGLKSGLEDEL
+1482 VAGVGLKSGLENEL
-1496 VISPYSTVMALQ
+1496 VIAPYSTVMALQ
-1508 TDFIGAYDNL
+1508 TDFRGAYDNL
-1518 KKLMSEGLE
+1518 KKLTDGGL
-1527 GRYGFYEAVD
+1527 GGLYGFYEAVD
-1537 YTKNR
+1537 YTKSR
-1542 MSNDEPKAIIKCF
+1542 MSKDEPKAIIKCF

-1569 VLLNNILQKR
+1569 VLLDNILQKR
-1579 FHALPKVKATELLLQ
+1579 FHTLPKVKATELLLQ
-1594 EKVSKRVVYD
+1594 EKISKRVVYD
-1604 RKYKFNVSG
+1604 RKYNFNLLG
-1613 TTIGK
+1613 TTVGK
-1618 QKIIVRKYTTA
+1618 QKIVVRKYTTA
-1629 KTETPETHLISNGD
+1629 KTETPETHLISNGS
-1643 YSLMISNSGAGYASR
+1643 YSLMISNSGSGYALR
-1658 NGIMVY
+1658 DKAMIY

-1673 NTGMFMYIKD
+1673 NTGMFVYIKD
-1683 VDKNEYFSA
+1683 VDENQYFSA
-1692 AYEPCKNSGDSY
+1692 TYEPCKKEGDSY

-1715 TRGEGNITTRME
+1715 TRADNSITTRTD

-1735 SEVRRLSITNNGA
+1735 SEVRRLSITNYGTR
-1748 KSKILE
+1748 SKKVEL
-1754 ITSYLEV
+1754 TSYLEV

-1777 LFVKTEYVDNPR
+1777 LFVKTEYVDNP
-1789 CVLATRR
+1789 CCILATRR
-1796 PRAKGEKQPWLM
+1796 PRSKGEKQPWIM
-1808 QTVATE
+1808 QTVATQ
-1814 GTTLGTIQ
+1814 GTTIGTVQ
-1822 YETSRASF
+1822 YETSRANF
-1830 IGRGENTMHPIA
+1830 IGRGQNTINPIA
-1842 MKKDSLLSN
+1842 MREGSLLTN

-1858 PIVSI
+1858 PIISI

-1873 TFIIAFTTSIAD
+1873 TCIIAFTTSIAD
-1885 SKAEVI
+1885 SKDEVI
-1891 TLAKKYS
+1891 SLAKKYS
-1898 EFHNINRVFELAW
+1898 EFHNVNRVFELAW
-1911 SQTQVDMK
+1911 SHTQVDMK

-1930 YQVMASKILFL
+1930 YQVMASKILFM

-1946 QREEYIKNVSKGQFT
+1946 QREEYIKKVSKGQFT

-1969 DLPIILLIARESKDK
+1969 DLPIILLIVRENKDR

-1997 SLKGLKIDLVIINL
+1997 SLKGLKVDFVIINL

-2018 PLQNDIKDLVGSSHL
+2018 PLQTDIKDLVGSSHL

-2043 FILNKANI
+2043 FILNKATIN
-2051 MDEDIDLLISISR
+2051 DDDIELLISISR
-2064 IAIDSCKGMLVSQIQ
+2064 IVIDSCKGMLVSQIQ
-2079 NNSKRIEKQPLLKTK
+2079 NNSKRIEKQPLLQIVKNQFAFN
-2094 ENKLTFKA
+2094 E
-2102 HKFDIKPL
+2102 HKFDMKPL
-2110 KYFNDLGGFDVEG
+2110 EYFNGLGGFNVEN
-2123 ENYTILLKDFNNT
+2123 ENYTILLKNFENT

-2145 NGNFGFH
+2145 NGDFGFH

-2170 LTTWS
+2170 ITTWS
-2175 NDWISDECSEA
+2175 NDWVSDDCSEA
-2186 IYLRDET
+2186 IYLRDD
-2193 IGNIWSITPKP
+2193 IHGDVWSITPKP
-2204 IRDGG
+2204 IRGGG

-2239 ERNVKICKIKLKNNT
+2239 GHNVKLCRIKLKNNSN
-2254 DIARDLSIT
+2254 IVRDLSMT

-2277 AQHIVTYLNEENK
+2277 AQHIVTYLNEEK
-2290 YIYATNGYSQ
+2290 QYIYATNRYSQ
-2300 NFSKLNA
+2300 HFSKLNA
-2307 FLKLFGGVEQ
+2307 FLKLFGGEKQ
-2317 SFTGNRS
+2317 SFTGDRS

-2331 NVENPEVLKRVRLS
+2331 SVENPDVLRRVRLS

-2378 NESIDSISN
+2378 NDSLDNISN
-2387 TINEFEDF
+2387 IIMEFENF
-2395 ARVDTELENV
+2395 EKVDSELDNV
-2405 KNYWYKLL
+2405 KNYWNKLL
-2413 HTLQVKTPDKSMDL
+2413 HTVQVKTPDKSMDL

-2436 TVACRVWARTA
+2436 TIVCRLWARTA

-2467 SLLEP
+2467 SMIEP

-2498 VVDSGIRTRF
+2498 FVDSGIRTRF

-2516 YVIMDYIKNTG
+2516 YVTMDYIKNTG
-2527 DFAILDEEVKYLIDT
+2527 DFSILDEETKYLIDT

-2556 RTDFTGSIYEHCI
+2556 RSDFTGSIYEHCI
-2569 KAIEKALKFGPH
+2569 KAIDKALKFGPH

-2609 GWFLYDILA
+2609 GWFLYDILK
-2618 DFVGACTYKNDDE
+2618 DFFEACKYKNDDE
-2631 RLKKYRDMQEYIRK
+2631 KLQKYREMQEYIRI
-2645 NLEKNAWDGNW
+2645 NLEENAWDGNW

-2663 DGTPLGSHQ
+2663 DGTPLGSSQ

-2698 EAMKSLEHY
+2698 EAMESLEHY

-2715 ILLLTPPFSKSTL
+2715 ILLLTPPFYKSIL

-2758 AKLYKGDMAAKLYN
+2758 AKLYKGDKAAKLYN
-2772 MINPINHTKTLPE
+2772 MINPINHTKTLLDCE
-2785 CVRYKTEP
+2785 KYKTEP

-2829 ILGFKLKEGKGFTI
+2829 ILGFKLKGGKGFII

-2848 EEWSNYEIIY
+2848 EEWSHYEIVY
-2858 KKDNFEY
+2858 KKDKFEY
-2865 VIEVKRQ
+2865 VIEVKRH
-2872 GDKGIWLDGNL
+2872 GDKGTWIDGNL
-2883 CKDGLVPFIDGVHK
+2883 CTNGLVPLIDGVHK
-2897 VEVII
+2897 VVVII

>member
-1 METIV
+1 M
-6 STSPKTLQ
+6 
-14 ILLTKSVKGVFIMPY
+14 LLTKSVKGVFKMAY

-35 VIISILIYIVV
+35 VVISILIYIVV

-65 NVNREDLQKHAFEI
+65 NVNREDLEKHAFEI

-116 EKTKKEVLPAAE
+116 GKNKKEVLPAAE

-145 HNMPQTYYKDLPVI
+145 YNMPQTYYKDLPVI
-159 YIGVMK
+159 YRGVMK
-165 GYPRVYYIA
+165 GYPRVYHIA

-186 ESVISNFISAYQ
+186 ELVIANFISAYQ
-198 KNAILT
+198 KNAVLT

-228 KIVKAEQDKKQAELV
+228 KIVRAEQDKKKAELV
-243 GERLINAF
+243 AERLINASSTQ
-251 NEGKVVT
+251 GKTVK
-258 ELSHLNGEKIIFN
+258 EISLLNSKN
-271 LHFTERLLKLLRDN
+271 YTYNSHFTEKLLKLLRDN
-285 GIDSKKVYDFI
+285 GVDSKEIYDFI
-296 DERLGAQEMNSEK
+296 DEKLGAQETSSEK
-309 IIALEH
+309 IIALQH
-315 QIEANFEISMA
+315 QIEVNFEISMA
-326 NSINSIRVIEGLN
+326 HSINSIRVIEGLN
-339 WKNYFEKLSS
+339 WKNYYEKLSP
-349 VEIILREDPSH
+349 VERILSEDPPCV
-360 IYREM
+360 YKKM

-375 DIEKISKH
+375 EIEKISKH
-383 TRLPES
+383 TNFPES
-389 YIAKKAIECCN
+389 YIAKKAIECCKESVALEN
-400 DSETSE
+400 DI
-406 DNTYK
+406 YK

-419 DDGLLELKEK
+419 DAGLNKLKRK
-429 IGYKNTGMQKLKNS
+429 IGYKNTGIQRIKNS
-443 IMKNIENFYIGT
+443 IKKNVENFYIGT
-455 IIIFTIL
+455 IIIFTML
-462 IACLIIM
+462 IVCLIIT
-469 SSLLNDNDKD
+469 SSLLNDNTRDI
-479 LWRYVLAVIVI
+479 WRYVLAAI
-490 IVPCSEIAISI
+490 IILVPCSEIAISI
-501 FNWSIS
+501 FNWSLS

-521 EVIPEKFS
+521 EAIPEKYS
-529 TVVVIPTLLNN
+529 TVVVIPTLLNDP
-540 TSRVVELINDLE
+540 SRVKELINDLE
-552 VYYLANAQSNIFF
+552 VYYLANAQDNLFF

-575 TENEVGDKAI
+575 IEEEEGDKEI
-585 VDAGL
+585 NDAGI
-590 LAIDKLNKKYCR
+590 LAIQELNKKYCSS
-602 TGEKKFFFLNRVR
+602 KKEIFFFLNRYR
-615 QYNEKEN
+615 QYNKKEN
-622 KWIGFER
+622 KWIGLER

-636 FNEFLRGNQN
+636 FNEFLRGSKN
-646 TSYNTISSNAQNLL
+646 TSYNVISSNAETLL

-670 DTILP
+670 DTKLP
-675 RDSAKRL
+675 RDAAKKL

-689 LNNVVIDKNKKK
+689 LNNAVINNSKKK
-701 VNRGYGLMQ
+701 VDRGYGLMQ
-710 PRIGVSILSANKTSF
+710 PRVGVSIISADKTLF
-725 SKIFSGETGIDMYTT
+725 SKIFSGETGIDIYTS

-754 FTGKGIYDVD
+754 FTGKGIYNVD

-794 VTDIEFIDGYPAY
+794 VTDVEFIDGYPAY

-826 HWLKKSSPIN
+826 PWLVKASPIN

-853 PSITILILL
+853 PSITILLIL
-862 ALSGILPDD
+862 ALGGILPNG

-882 ILAPVLFDVSE
+882 ILAPILFDVSE
-893 AVVSPALGVS
+893 AVVSPAMGLS
-903 LSGKIQNIKM
+903 LSGKIQNGKM
-913 AIEQVFLIF
+913 AIEQTFLII
-922 CFIPFQAYMMLDAII
+922 CFIPFQAYIMLDAII
-937 RTLYRVLVSK
+937 RTLYRVIVSK
-947 KDLLEWQTAADVEV
+947 KNLLEWQTAADVEV
-961 KLGKDLK
+961 KLGKKLK
-968 SFISSMWVG
+968 NFIASMWIG

-982 LILILAFNS
+982 LILFLAFNS
-991 SISIGLLSIPSCV
+991 STSIGILSIPSC
-1004 LWFLSPVVAYAISR
+1004 LIWFLSPIVAYVISR
-1018 NRESETFE
+1018 DRSLETFE
-1026 MTVEEDIFLRKL
+1026 MNGEEKIFLRKL
-1038 SRKTWAYFEDFIND
+1038 SRKTWAYFEDFVND

-1068 GLAYRTSPT
+1068 GLARRTSPT
-1077 NMGMELTSNIVAYD
+1077 NMGMELTSIIVAYD
-1091 LGYIGIMAVTE
+1091 LGYIGIIEVIR
-1102 RIERIMTSMEDLVK
+1102 RIEKIMNSMEDMDM

-1123 WYETKT
+1123 WYDTKN

-1151 VVAEALNE
+1151 VVAQALEE
-1159 YLGNPMFNLVQT
+1159 YLSNPIFNLVQI
-1171 KGLKDTLKLAS
+1171 KGLQDTMRLAS
-1182 EEIQV
+1182 EEIEAI
-1187 SKEVK
+1187 SGVK
-1192 ELYHGVISS
+1192 ELYNEVIESLD
-1201 IENDK
+1201 NDK
-1206 IDFNTWRIILVELGL
+1206 IDFISWKTLLVDLE
-1221 KFREVEKIGT
+1221 KKVTEVEKVQI
-1231 DSEAYWNKKLKNDV
+1231 DKELYWNKKLKGDV
-1245 DGFLEEINEFFP
+1245 GGLLNEMNEFLP
-1257 WVDYDYGK
+1257 WADYAYEK
-1265 DIDLE
+1265 NIDLKLGN
-1270 ISESLRSLLEN
+1270 SLRSLFEN
-1281 TAVNCIPVKT
+1281 AAIKCIPEKT
-1291 TNILNM
+1291 TNIINM
-1297 LNNKFKN
+1297 LNSKLKSD
-1304 GKSLEKLKTLLQH
+1304 KSLSKLNILLQN
-1317 TKETAQMVINNIE
+1317 TKENAQMIINKIE
-1330 GLKERLN
+1330 NLKERLN
-1337 SMAEAT
+1337 SMAENT
-1343 DFKMLYDEDRELLRI
+1343 DFKMLYDEERELLRI
-1358 GYDVENANL
+1358 GYDVENDNL

-1399 LGRSMTLMGNSKGL
+1399 LGRSMTLMGKSKGL

-1446 GAQKKYCNERGVPFG
+1446 EAQKKYCYERGVPFG

-1471 INSNYQYKAFG
+1471 VNSNYQYKAFG
-1482 VAGVGLKSGLEDEL
+1482 VAGVGLKSGLENEL
-1496 VISPYSTVMALQ
+1496 VIAPYSTVMALQ
-1508 TDFIGAYDNL
+1508 TDFRGAYDNL
-1518 KKLMSEGLE
+1518 RKLTLEGLE
-1527 GRYGFYEAVD
+1527 GTYGFYEAID
-1537 YTKNR
+1537 YTESRISK
-1542 MSNDEPKAIIKCF
+1542 DEPKAIVKCF

-1569 VLLNNILQKR
+1569 VLKNNILQRR
-1579 FHALPKVKATELLLQ
+1579 FHSLPKVKATELLLQ
-1594 EKVSKRVVYD
+1594 EKISKRVVYD
-1604 RKYKFNVSG
+1604 RNYKFNISG
-1613 TTIGK
+1613 VKIGK

-1629 KTETPETHLISNGD
+1629 KTETPETHLISNGN
-1643 YSLMISNSGAGYASR
+1643 YSLMISNSGAGYALR
-1658 NGIMVY
+1658 DKTMIY

-1673 NTGMFMYIKD
+1673 NTGMFVYIKD
-1683 VDKNEYFSA
+1683 VDENEYFSA
-1692 AYEPCKNSGDSY
+1692 TYEPCKKEGDNY
-1704 EVTFALDKAEF
+1704 EVTFSLDKAEF
-1715 TRGEGNITTRME
+1715 TRVDSNITTRMD

-1735 SEVRRLSITNNGA
+1735 SEIRRLSITNHGIV
-1748 KSKILE
+1748 SKKLE

-1789 CVLATRR
+1789 CILATRR
-1796 PRAKGEKQPWLM
+1796 PRVQGKKQPWLM

-1814 GTTLGTIQ
+1814 GTTIGTIQ
-1822 YETSRASF
+1822 YETSRANF
-1830 IGRGENTMHPIA
+1830 IGRGENTIHPIA
-1842 MKKDSLLSN
+1842 MKQNSLLSN

-1858 PIVSI
+1858 PIMSI

-1873 TFIIAFTTSIAD
+1873 TFIIVFTTSIAN

-1891 TLAKKYS
+1891 SLAREYS

-1919 YLGIKSTQANL
+1919 YLGIKSSQANL
-1930 YQVMASKILFL
+1930 YQVMASKVLFL
-1941 NSTFR
+1941 NSTFK
-1946 QREEYIKNVSKGQFT
+1946 QREEYIKKVKKGQYT

-1969 DLPIILLIARESKDK
+1969 DLPIILFIARESKDK
-1984 DLVRQLLNAHEYL
+1984 GLVRQLLNAHEYL
-1997 SLKGLKIDLVIINL
+1997 SLKGLSTDLVIINL
-2011 QKTSYDQ
+2011 QKNSYDQ
-2018 PLQNDIKDLVGSSHL
+2018 PLQKDIKDLVGSSHL

-2038 KPGGL
+2038 KPGGI
-2043 FILNKANI
+2043 FIFNKTTI
-2051 MDEDIDLLISISR
+2051 MEEDIELLISTAR
-2064 IAIDSCKGMLVSQIQ
+2064 IVIDSCKGLLVSQIQ
-2079 NNSKRIEKQPLLKTK
+2079 NNQKRIEKQPLLLTV
-2094 ENKLTFKA
+2094 ENKFTFKE
-2102 HKFDIKPL
+2102 HKFNIEPL
-2110 KYFNDLGGFDVEG
+2110 EYFNDLGGFNVER
-2123 ENYTILLKDFNNT
+2123 ENYTILLKDFINT

-2145 NGNFGFH
+2145 NGDFGFH

-2162 YQNSRENK
+2162 HQNSRENK
-2170 LTTWS
+2170 ITTWS

-2186 IYLRDET
+2186 IYLRDD
-2193 IGNIWSITPKP
+2193 IHGNVWSITPKP

-2215 GFGYSNFKHE
+2215 GFGYSNFKHQAC
-2225 VYGIMGEVTMFVPM
+2225 GIMGEVTMFVPM
-2239 ERNVKICKIKLKNNT
+2239 EHNVKLCKIKLKNNS
-2254 DIARDLSIT
+2254 DIARELSMT

-2277 AQHIVTYLNEENK
+2277 AQHIVTYLNEENE
-2290 YIYATNGYSQ
+2290 YIYATNCYSQ
-2300 NFSKLNA
+2300 HFGKLNA
-2307 FLKLFGGVEQ
+2307 FLRLYGGEQQ
-2317 SFTGNRS
+2317 SFTGNKS

-2331 NVENPEVLKRVRLS
+2331 SVENPEALKRVRLS

-2378 NESIDSISN
+2378 NESLDNISN
-2387 TINEFEDF
+2387 QIVEFEDF
-2395 ARVDTELENV
+2395 ERVDTELENV
-2405 KNYWYKLL
+2405 KNYWNKLL
-2413 HTLQVKTPDKSMDL
+2413 HTVQVKTPDKSMDL

-2436 TVACRVWARTA
+2436 TIVCRLWARTA

-2467 SLLEP
+2467 SMIEP
-2472 SMTRKQIL
+2472 SITRKQIL

-2516 YVIMDYIKNTG
+2516 YVTMDYIKNTG
-2527 DFAILDEEVKYLIDT
+2527 DFAILDEEAKYLMDT

-2556 RTDFTGSIYEHCI
+2556 RSDFTGSIYEHCI
-2569 KAIEKALKFGPH
+2569 KAIDRALKFGSH

-2609 GWFLYDILA
+2609 GWFLYDILN
-2618 DFVGACTYKNDDE
+2618 DFFEACTYKNDDE
-2631 RLKKYRDMQEYIRK
+2631 RLQRYKEMQEYIRT
-2645 NLEKNAWDGNW
+2645 NLEENAWDGNW

-2663 DGTPLGSHQ
+2663 DGTPLGSSQ

-2684 WAVISGAANKERAA
+2684 WSVISGAANKERAV
-2698 EAMKSLEHY
+2698 EAMESLEHY

-2715 ILLLTPPFSKSTL
+2715 ILLLTPPFSKSKL

-2758 AKLYKGDMAAKLYN
+2758 AKLNKGDKAAKLYN
-2772 MINPINHTKTLPE
+2772 MINPINHTKTFIDCE
-2785 CVRYKTEP
+2785 RYKTEP
-2793 YVMTADVYGKEPH
+2793 YVMSADVYGKEPH

-2829 ILGFKLKEGKGFTI
+2829 ILGLKLKEGIGFTI

-2848 EEWSNYEIIY
+2848 DEWSHYEITY
-2858 KKDNFEY
+2858 KKDEFEY
-2865 VIEVKRQ
+2865 LIEVKRQ
-2872 GDKGIWLDGNL
+2872 EDKGIWLDGNL
-2883 CKDGLVPFIDGVHK
+2883 CTDGLVPFIDGVHK
-2897 VEVII
+2897 VVVII

>member
-1 METIV
+1 
-6 STSPKTLQ
+6 
-14 ILLTKSVKGVFIMPY
+14 MPY
-29 VILGAI
+29 VTLGAI
-35 VIISILIYIVV
+35 VVISILIYILV
-46 RKNLNYYEEENLL
+46 RRNLNYNEEENLL
-59 KDVPTI
+59 EDIPTI
-65 NVNREDLQKHAFEI
+65 NVNREDLEKHAFEI
-79 ARHYSDVKNT
+79 AHHYSDIKNT

-116 EKTKKEVLPAAE
+116 GKNKKEVLPAAE

-145 HNMPQTYYKDLPVI
+145 HNMPQTYYNDLPVI
-159 YIGVMK
+159 YKGVMK
-165 GYPRVYYIA
+165 GYPRVYHIA

-186 ESVISNFISAYQ
+186 ENIIANFIRAYQ
-198 KNAILT
+198 KNTVLT

-223 SKITE
+223 SKITD
-228 KIVKAEQDKKQAELV
+228 KIVKAQQDKKEAELV
-243 GERLINAF
+243 AERLINAF
-251 NEGKVVT
+251 NEGKIVT
-258 ELSHLNGEKIIFN
+258 EVSLLNSEKLIFN
-271 LHFTERLLKLLRDN
+271 SHFTERLLKLLRDN
-285 GIDSKKVYDFI
+285 GIDSKEVYDFI
-296 DERLGAQEMNSEK
+296 DEKLYAEETSSEK
-309 IIALEH
+309 IISLEH
-315 QIEANFEISMA
+315 QIEASFQISMG
-326 NSINSIRVIEGLN
+326 NSINSIRAIEGLN
-339 WKNYFEKLSS
+339 WRNYFEKLSS
-349 VEIILREDPSH
+349 VESILREDPSCV
-360 IYREM
+360 YREM
-365 DFQSRDKYRH
+365 DFKSRDKYRH
-375 DIEKISKH
+375 EIEKISKY
-383 TRLPES
+383 TKLPES

-400 DSETSE
+400 EIEVSEN
-406 DNTYK
+406 NTYK

-419 DDGLLELKEK
+419 DEGLHELKEK
-429 IGYKNTGMQKLKNS
+429 IGYKNIGIQGLKNS
-443 IMKNIENFYIGT
+443 TNKNRENFYIGS
-455 IIIFTIL
+455 IIAFTVMIIGLFIL
-462 IACLIIM
+462 L
-469 SSLLNDNDKD
+469 SLLNDNDKE
-479 LWRYVLAVIVI
+479 LWRYVVAIIVI
-490 IVPCSEIAISI
+490 LVPCSEIAISI
-501 FNWSIS
+501 FNWSVN

-521 EVIPEKFS
+521 EVIPEKYS

-540 TSRVVELINDLE
+540 TSRVKELVHDLE
-552 VYYLANAQSNIFF
+552 IHYLANAQNNLYF

-575 TENEVGDKAI
+575 SEDEEEDKEV
-585 VDAGL
+585 VNVGL
-590 LAIDKLNKKYCR
+590 LAIEGLNKKYCKD
-602 TGEKKFFFLNRVR
+602 GKKIFFFLNRYR
-615 QYNEKEN
+615 QYNKKEN
-622 KWIGFER
+622 KWIGWER

-636 FNEFLRGNQN
+636 FNEFLRGNEN
-646 TSYNTISSNAQNLL
+646 TSYNVISSDAQELR

-670 DTILP
+670 DTKIP
-675 RDSAKRL
+675 RDSAKKL

-689 LNNVVIDKNKKK
+689 LNNAIINHGNKN
-701 VNRGYGLMQ
+701 VSRGYGLMQ
-710 PRIGVSILSANKTSF
+710 PRIGVSILSANKTLF

-764 VFNYMLKDEI
+764 VFNYMLRDEI

-783 LLEGSYVRTAL
+783 LLEGAYVRTAL
-794 VTDIEFIDGYPAY
+794 VTDVEFIDGYPAY
-807 YNSSSMRLH
+807 YNSSFMRLH

-826 HWLKKSSPIN
+826 PWLKKASVIN
-836 KISKWKIFDNLR
+836 KMSKWKILDNMR

-853 PSITILILL
+853 PSITILLILTL
-862 ALSGILPDD
+862 AGILPDG
-871 TDKWVIAAFVA
+871 TDKWFITAFVA
-882 ILAPVLFDVSE
+882 LLAPILFDVTE
-893 AVVSPALGVS
+893 AVVSPAKGIS
-903 LSGKIQNIKM
+903 LSGKIQNSKM

-922 CFIPFQAYMMLDAII
+922 CFIPFQAYLMLDAII
-937 RTLYRVLVSK
+937 RTLYRLTVSK
-947 KDLLEWQTAADVEV
+947 KNLLEWQTAADVEV
-961 KLGKDLK
+961 RLGKSLK
-968 SFISSMWVG
+968 DFIASMWMG
-977 SAISL
+977 SAVSL
-982 LILILAFNS
+982 LILFLAFNR
-991 SISIGLLSIPSCV
+991 SISIGLLSIPSCM
-1004 LWFLSPVVAYAISR
+1004 LWFLSPVVAYVISKDR
-1018 NRESETFE
+1018 GLETLE
-1026 MTVEEDIFLRKL
+1026 MQEEEKIFLRKL
-1038 SRKTWAYFEDFIND
+1038 SRKTWAYFEDFVND

-1068 GLAYRTSPT
+1068 GVAHRTSPT
-1077 NMGMELTSNIVAYD
+1077 NMGMGLTSNLVAYD
-1091 LGYIGIMAVTE
+1091 LGYIGIIDSVS
-1102 RIERIMTSMEDLVK
+1102 RIGKIMTSMQDMAT

-1123 WYETKT
+1123 WYDTKT

-1151 VVAEALNE
+1151 VTSQALEE
-1159 YLGNPMFNLVQT
+1159 YLSNPILNPMQA
-1171 KGLKDTLKLAS
+1171 KGLQDTMRLAS
-1182 EEIQV
+1182 EEIEGF
-1187 SKEVK
+1187 SGVK
-1192 ELYHGVISS
+1192 ELYHGVIQDLD
-1201 IENDK
+1201 NYK
-1206 IDFNTWRIILVELGL
+1206 VDFNSWKTILVDLAD
-1221 KFREVEKIGT
+1221 KVIEVEKIQT
-1231 DSEAYWNKKLKNDV
+1231 EEELYWNKKLKGDV

-1257 WVDYDYGK
+1257 WFDFPLEKSFG
-1265 DIDLE
+1265 LE
-1270 ISESLRSLLEN
+1270 INNSLRSLLEN
-1281 TAVNCIPVKT
+1281 TTLNNIPEKT

-1297 LNNKFKN
+1297 LK
-1304 GKSLEKLKTLLQH
+1304 GKSKDNEALSRLKIQLQNTKEKSEMIISSIESLKEKLNFI
-1317 TKETAQMVINNIE
+1317 VD
-1330 GLKERLN
+1330 
-1337 SMAEAT
+1337 AT
-1343 DFKMLYDEDRELLRI
+1343 DFKMLYDEDRALFSI
-1358 GYDVENANL
+1358 GYDVENDSL

-1376 SESRQASFVAI
+1376 SESRQASFMAI

-1399 LGRSMTLMGNSKGL
+1399 LGRSMTLMGKGKGL

-1428 IMKNYPGTM
+1428 IMKNYPDTM
-1437 LDETYKAVI
+1437 LDETYKGVI
-1446 GAQKKYCNERGVPFG
+1446 EAQKQYCNERGVPFG

-1471 INSNYQYKAFG
+1471 VNLNYQYKAFG
-1482 VAGVGLKSGLEDEL
+1482 IAGVGLKRGLANEL
-1496 VISPYSTVMALQ
+1496 VVSPYSTVMALQ
-1508 TDFIGAYDNL
+1508 TDFRGAYDNL
-1518 KKLMSEGLE
+1518 KKLTDEGLE
-1527 GRYGFYEAVD
+1527 GTYGFYEAVD

-1542 MSNDEPKAIIKCF
+1542 ISKDESKAIIKCF

-1569 VLLNNILQKR
+1569 VLLKNVLQKR

-1594 EKVSKRVVYD
+1594 EKISKRVVYD
-1604 RKYKFNVSG
+1604 REHKFNVSG
-1613 TTIGK
+1613 TSMGK

-1629 KTETPETHLISNGD
+1629 NTETPETHLISNGS

-1658 NGIMVY
+1658 NRTMIY

-1673 NTGMFMYIKD
+1673 NTGMFVYIKD
-1683 VDKNEYFSA
+1683 VEENEYFSA
-1692 AYEPCKNSGDSY
+1692 AYEPCKKEGDNY
-1704 EVTFALDKAEF
+1704 EVTFSLDKAEF
-1715 TRGEGNITTRME
+1715 TRSDNNITTRTE

-1735 SEVRRLSITNNGA
+1735 SEVRRLTITNHDTM
-1748 KSKILE
+1748 SKNLE

-1777 LFVKTEYVDNPR
+1777 LFVKTEYIDNPS
-1789 CVLATRR
+1789 CILATRR
-1796 PRAKGEKQPWLM
+1796 PRAKGKKQPWLM
-1808 QTVATE
+1808 QTVATQ
-1814 GTTLGTIQ
+1814 GTTVGTIQ
-1822 YETSRASF
+1822 YETSRANF
-1830 IGRGENTMHPIA
+1830 IGRGENTIHPIT
-1842 MKKDSLLSN
+1842 MKRDSLLSN

-1873 TFIIAFTTSIAD
+1873 TCIIAFTTAIAN
-1885 SKAEVI
+1885 SKVEVI
-1891 TLAKKYS
+1891 NLAKKYS
-1898 EFHNINRVFELAW
+1898 ELHNVNRVFELAW

-1941 NSTFR
+1941 NSTFKE
-1946 QREEYIKNVSKGQFT
+1946 REEYIKGVKKGQFT

-1969 DLPIILLIARESKDK
+1969 DLPIILLIARESKDR

-1997 SLKGLKIDLVIINL
+1997 SLKGLRVDLVIINL

-2018 PLQNDIKDLVGSSHL
+2018 PLQTDIKDLVGSSHL

-2038 KPGGL
+2038 KPGGI
-2043 FILNKANI
+2043 FILNKATI
-2051 MDEDIDLLISISR
+2051 MDEDIELLMAIAR
-2064 IAIDSCKGMLVSQIQ
+2064 IVIDSSKGMLVSQIK
-2079 NNSKRIEKQPLLKTK
+2079 NNYEGIEKQPLLETK
-2094 ENKLTFKA
+2094 ENGVTFTP
-2102 HKFDIKPL
+2102 HKFNMKPL
-2110 KYFNDLGGFDVEG
+2110 EYFNDLGGFNVED

-2145 NGNFGFH
+2145 NGDFGFH
-2152 VSECGSAYTW
+2152 VSEVGSAYTW
-2162 YQNSRENK
+2162 HLNSRENK
-2170 LTTWS
+2170 ITTWS
-2175 NDWISDECSEA
+2175 NDWVSDECSEA

-2193 IGNIWSITPKP
+2193 QGNVWSITPKP

-2225 VYGIMGEVTMFVPM
+2225 AFGILGEVTMFVPM
-2239 ERNVKICKIKLKNNT
+2239 EYNLKLCKIKLKNNS
-2254 DIARDLSIT
+2254 DVARELSLT

-2277 AQHIVTYLNEENK
+2277 AEHIVTYLNEEQK
-2290 YIYATNGYSQ
+2290 YIYATNSYSQ
-2300 NFSKLNA
+2300 HFGKLNA
-2307 FLKLFGGVEQ
+2307 FLKLFGGEDV

-2331 NVENPEVLKRVRLS
+2331 SVESPEALKRIRLS

-2357 VTSKIHL
+2357 ITSKIHL

-2378 NESIDSISN
+2378 NENLDSISN
-2387 TINEFEDF
+2387 IIVEFEDF
-2395 ARVDTELENV
+2395 EKVDSELKAV
-2405 KNYWYKLL
+2405 KEYWDRLL

-2436 TVACRVWARTA
+2436 TIACRIWARTA

-2459 QLQDVMSL
+2459 QLQDVMPL
-2467 SLLEP
+2467 SFLEP
-2472 SMTRKQIL
+2472 SMTKKQIL

-2516 YVIMDYIKNTG
+2516 FTTMDYIKNTG
-2527 DFAILDEEVKYLIDT
+2527 DFAILDEEAEYLMDT
-2542 PLSEGEDERYNISG
+2542 PLAEGEDERYNISG
-2556 RTDFTGSIYEHCI
+2556 RADFKGSIYEHCI
-2569 KAIEKALKFGPH
+2569 KAIDRGLKFGPH

-2609 GWFLYDILA
+2609 GWFLYDIL
-2618 DFVGACTYKNDDE
+2618 DNFTQACAYKKDDE
-2631 RLKKYRDMQEYIRK
+2631 RLKRYKEMQEYIRI
-2645 NLEKNAWDGNW
+2645 NLEENAWDGNW

-2663 DGTPLGSHQ
+2663 DGTPLGSSQ
-2672 NEECQIDSLSQS
+2672 NEEYQIDSLSQS
-2684 WAVISGAANKERAA
+2684 WAVISGAGSKERTA

-2707 LIKEDNGM
+2707 LIKEDKGM
-2715 ILLLTPPFSKSTL
+2715 IFLLTPPFSKSAL

-2758 AKLYKGDMAAKLYN
+2758 AKLSQGNKATKLYN
-2772 MINPINHTKTLPE
+2772 MINPINHTKTLPQCE
-2785 CVRYKTEP
+2785 KYKTEP

-2829 ILGFKLKEGKGFTI
+2829 ILGFKLKEGKGFSI

-2848 EEWSNYEIIY
+2848 EEWSHYEIIY
-2858 KKDNFEY
+2858 KKDKFEY

-2872 GDKGIWLDGNL
+2872 GEKGIWLDGNL
-2883 CKDGLVPFIDGVHK
+2883 CEDALVPFIDGVHK